1 MAMGN
6 SQREQMWTRSPS
18 GRRERRPMARVAAA
32 AEVVTAPRLFA
43 TGRSAITRWSGHATV
58 TDSGMPPPS
67 AAAAGAAAP
76 AAAAEPVA
84 AAPESD
90 EPILLRRICSIARV
104 SSVCFFVS
112 FLGLGLVYLL
122 VSRPGF
128 RPASPS
134 ARGSTCSHFHFPGS
148 LRGKNIFE

>member
-18 GRRERRPMARVAAA
+18 GRRERQPMERGAAA

-67 AAAAGAAAP
+67 AAAAPTAAEAP

-90 EPILLRRICSIARV
+90 EPILLRRICSIVRV
-104 SSVCFFVS
+104 SSFS
-112 FLGLGLVYLL
+112 FSLLGLGLVYLL
-122 VSRPGF
+122 LSRAGF
-128 RPASPS
+128 RPASAS
-134 ARGSTCSHFHFPGS
+134 ARGTYFS
-148 LRGKNIFE
+148 LSLSRYRWIR

>member
-32 AEVVTAPRLFA
+32 AEAVTAPRLFA

-58 TDSGMPPPS
+58 TDSRMLPPS
-67 AAAAGAAAP
+67 AAAAPTAAGAPAPAAVLAAAP
-76 AAAAEPVA
+76 
-84 AAPESD
+84 PESD

-104 SSVCFFVS
+104 SSFSSS
-112 FLGLGLVYLL
+112 FLGLGFGLL
-122 VSRPGF
+122 RPVL
-128 RPASPS
+128 RVM
-134 ARGSTCSHFHFPGS
+134 RFPLS
-148 LRGKNIFE
+148 LFK

>member
-1 MAMGN
+1 
-6 SQREQMWTRSPS
+6 
-18 GRRERRPMARVAAA
+18 MARVAAA

-67 AAAAGAAAP
+67 AAADPTAAAAP

-104 SSVCFFVS
+104 SNFSFS
-112 FLGLGLVYLL
+112 FLGLGFVYCSFLGW
-122 VSRPGF
+122 VSACFSRCWRSRDAILTF
-128 RPASPS
+128 TFLS
-134 ARGSTCSHFHFPGS
+134 
-148 LRGKNIFE
+148 

>member
-67 AAAAGAAAP
+67 AAAAPTAAEAP

-90 EPILLRRICSIARV
+90 EPILLRRICSIVRV
-104 SSVCFFVS
+104 SSFFS
-112 FLGLGLVYLL
+112 LLSRAGLGLFAPFSGW
-122 VSRPGF
+122 VSACFSQCSGNTWLPCCV
-128 RPASPS
+128 PAWLS
-134 ARGSTCSHFHFPGS
+134 GW
-148 LRGKNIFE
+148 IF